1 MLDDFFTRAILAGMG
16 VALVAG
22 PLGCFIVWRRLA
34 YFGDTLSH
42 AALLGVALAF
52 LFEINI
58 TLAVF
63 GVSACVSIAL
73 LLLQRR
79 GTLSSD
85 ALLGLLAHSALALG
99 LVALAFM
106 TWIRMDLMGFL
117 FGDIL
122 AVSKLD
128 IAIIWLGGAVVLGIL
143 TLIWRPLFAATIN
156 RELAEAE
163 GMNPERVNIIF
174 MLLMAAVIAISMKIV
189 GVLLITAMLII
200 PAATARRF
208 SSGPEQMALLA
219 AVIGSAAVIGGLFGS
234 LEWDTPAGP
243 SIVVAALF
251 LFILSLFP
259 VYSRRK
265 TQTVEPVK
273 SANEPQKGTRSMNEH
288 VHEAVDLTK
297 NQSLVM
303 GALTRSKGPLS
314 AYTILDQLRDNGFR
328 APLQVYRALDK
339 LVEFGMVHRLESLN
353 AFVACRHPG
362 CDGDNTIAF
371 MICERC
377 GQVNEITDNALAKRL
392 KQLAGDASFALKK
405 TTIELRGICHTCQVA

>member
-1 MLDDFFTRAILAGMG
+1 MLDDFFTRAILAGIG

-73 LLLQRR
+73 LLLQKQ

-122 AVSKLD
+122 AVSQMD
-128 IAIIWLGGAVVLGIL
+128 IAIIWLGGAVVLSIL
-143 TLIWRPLFAATIN
+143 AVIWRPLFAATIN

-200 PAATARRF
+200 PSATARRF

-219 AVIGSAAVIGGLFGS
+219 AVIGSAAVVGGLFGS

-243 SIVVAALF
+243 SIVVAALL

-259 VYSRRK
+259 VFSRRK
-265 TQTVEPVK
+265 TQTMEPVK
-273 SANEPQKGTRSMNEH
+273 SANEPQKGARS
-288 VHEAVDLTK
+288 
-297 NQSLVM
+297 
-303 GALTRSKGPLS
+303 
-314 AYTILDQLRDNGFR
+314 
-328 APLQVYRALDK
+328 
-339 LVEFGMVHRLESLN
+339 
-353 AFVACRHPG
+353 
-362 CDGDNTIAF
+362 
-371 MICERC
+371 
-377 GQVNEITDNALAKRL
+377 
-392 KQLAGDASFALKK
+392 
-405 TTIELRGICHTCQVA
+405 